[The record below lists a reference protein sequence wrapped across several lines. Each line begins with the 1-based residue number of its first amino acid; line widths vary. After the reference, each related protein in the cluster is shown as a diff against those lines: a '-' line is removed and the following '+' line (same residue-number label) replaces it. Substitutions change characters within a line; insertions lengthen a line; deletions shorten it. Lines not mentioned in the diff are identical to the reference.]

1 MQKRWVQMQK
11 ADSGASRDHLGSG
24 RRRNDDLIV
33 HPHVGGSD
41 TGPSGVSIDGGADF
55 IGGAAGITGGS
66 ALDGWGIGG
75 DTCG

>member
-1 MQKRWVQMQK
+1 M
-11 ADSGASRDHLGSG
+11 
-24 RRRNDDLIV
+24 

-75 DTCG
+75 GGICG